1 MEVWNLCFSA
11 FSLLPFRPF
20 AENQQVICSNW
31 SVRRVEEVCSEGFV
45 NQFYI
50 VAKPFWREVVSFA
63 NNISSLI
70 VAGNKIEFGET
81 SCCTPLKPSLPH
93 NLITQQSSVLQ
104 IYTQRMD
111 RPLLFVMETLTRRD
125 DRIVCDTSP
134 KRETSVI
141 IANNYCVW

>member
-1 MEVWNLCFSA
+1 MFFSA
-11 FSLLPFRPF
+11 FSLRPF
-20 AENQQVICSNW
+20 SENQQLSCSNW
-31 SVRRVEEVCSEGFV
+31 SVRRVEKVCSEGFV
-45 NQFYI
+45 NECYI
-50 VAKPFWREVVSFA
+50 VANPFWREVVSFA

-81 SCCTPLKPSLPH
+81 SCCTPLKPSRPH

-104 IYTQRMD
+104 IHTPNVWIGLYYWSCKH
-111 RPLLFVMETLTRRD
+111 LSRRD

-141 IANNYCVW
+141 IANNYCVS